1 MGRVK
6 TSKFY
11 YVLWLC
17 LAIILLLV
25 SLIFRYRTQTCFSN
39 FKSFCIKI
47 MWDRRL
53 APYHV
58 SIILNNIYYCGIFNV
73 CNFSVTNPIYRILR
87 RGPLKATDEIQ
98 YYVVSKEKKT
108 SDVLCVFWILF
119 KLLFHCILSQLTY
132 DGTQ

>member
-1 MGRVK
+1 
-6 TSKFY
+6 
-11 YVLWLC
+11 
-17 LAIILLLV
+17 
-25 SLIFRYRTQTCFSN
+25 
-39 FKSFCIKI
+39 
-47 MWDRRL
+47 MWNRRL
-53 APYHV
+53 AHYHI

-108 SDVLCVFWILF
+108 SDILCVFWILF
-119 KLLFHCILSQLTY
+119 KLLFHYILSQLTFMY